1 MRRNR
6 NAQHSIGGNEVPDK
20 RFATPVRAIEKKY
33 AGTLT
38 EQAYKEMEELIVTLQ
53 LPPGEVLSEASLT
66 ERLGIGRTPIREA
79 LHRLAL
85 EGLVVILPRRGIFVS
100 EVNVRSQLELLRVRR
115 EIERLMVR
123 LAAARATALEHEQ
136 FLSIADAMVK
146 TSDTNDDVEFMR
158 LDQELNSL
166 VSSTC
171 RNEYARKSMG
181 LMQGLSR
188 RFWYQHYKEALD
200 LPLCA
205 SLHANLARA
214 IGRGDGDGA
223 AEALDKLI
231 DYIKQFARATV

>member
-1 MRRNR
+1 M
-6 NAQHSIGGNEVPDK
+6 PDK
-20 RFATPVRAIEKKY
+20 MLATPLRTRERNYTV
-33 AGTLT
+33 TLT
-38 EQAYKEMEELIVTLQ
+38 EQAYKEIEELIVTLQ
-53 LPPGEVLSEASLT
+53 LPPGEVLSESSLT
-66 ERLGIGRTPIREA
+66 KQLAIGRTPIREA
-79 LHRLAL
+79 LQRLAL

-123 LAAARATALEHEQ
+123 LAASRATALEHER
-136 FLSIADAMVK
+136 FLHIADAMVK
-146 TSDTNDDVEFMR
+146 TSDSNDDVEFMR
-158 LDQELNSL
+158 LDQEFNSL

-181 LMQGLSR
+181 LLQGLAR
-188 RFWYQHYKEALD
+188 RFWYQHYKETLD

-214 IGRGDGDGA
+214 IGRGDGNGA

-231 DYIKQFARATV
+231 DYIEQFARATV